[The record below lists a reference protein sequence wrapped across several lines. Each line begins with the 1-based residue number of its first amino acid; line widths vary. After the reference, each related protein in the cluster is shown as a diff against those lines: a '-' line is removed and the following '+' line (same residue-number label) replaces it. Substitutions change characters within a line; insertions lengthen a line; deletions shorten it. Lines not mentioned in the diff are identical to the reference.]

1 MKVNP
6 NLLYDSGTGY
16 IKFEDGTMIC
26 YGEESGTGTR
36 YDYWSNFDRIPVSH
50 IAFPVSFKE
59 NPFVSVMMYQKATL
73 SATLEYISTTEFNIN
88 LYKPKNTNNN
98 NYEFYWIAIGKWK

>member
-26 YGEESGTGTR
+26 YGEESGSGTR
-36 YDYWSNFDRIPVSH
+36 YDYWSNFDRISPTGFEFPK
-50 IAFPVSFKE
+50 AF
-59 NPFVSVMMYQKATL
+59 L
-73 SATLEYISTTEFNIN
+73 SAPQIVLSPQQQASISGYAENISVSGFDATIF
-88 LYKPKNTNNN
+88 KPKGTNNN
-98 NYEFYWIAIGKWK
+98 NYKFRYIAIGKWK